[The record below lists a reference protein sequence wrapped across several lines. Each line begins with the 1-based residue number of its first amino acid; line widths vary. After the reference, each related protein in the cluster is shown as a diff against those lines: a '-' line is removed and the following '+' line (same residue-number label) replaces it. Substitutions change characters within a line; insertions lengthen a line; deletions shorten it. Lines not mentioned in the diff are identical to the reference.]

1 MARSRRTVAEAVPV
15 VEETKS
21 KGRKVE
27 PARECAC
34 GCRSMTKGGEWVIG
48 HDMKRKSSL
57 LAAFDAGDEAAGA
70 ELVERG
76 WRTEADLVAR
86 KVDGP
91 KARQAASAE
100 ERKAAKVARL
110 DAKIA
115 ALVAER
121 DALDV
126 AGVGGDMHEAADIA
140 FSTAAAEV
148 EGWVDGIDEP
158 DPATVAG
165 RCREAAGLFLTAAA
179 LHGAL
184 VGEAA

>member
-76 WRTEADLVAR
+76 WRTEAALAARRIDGPAAR
-86 KVDGP
+86 KV
-91 KARQAASAE
+91 ASVQ
-100 ERKAAKVARL
+100 ERRAAKIAKLL
-110 DAKIA
+110 DRIA
-115 ALVAER
+115 ALVDER
-121 DALDV
+121 DALL
-126 AGVGGDMHEAADIA
+126 AEAE
-140 FSTAAAEV
+140 AE
-148 EGWVDGIDEP
+148 
-158 DPATVAG
+158 
-165 RCREAAGLFLTAAA
+165 
-179 LHGAL
+179 
-184 VGEAA
+184 GEAV